1 MCILL
6 IFLILCIE
14 IIFMFYKLKYSK
26 MIININLIV
35 RNVFYVCEI
44 LLL

>member
-1 MCILL
+1 MYILL

-14 IIFMFYKLKYSK
+14 IIFMFYELKYSK
-26 MIININLIV
+26 MTININLIV